1 MEAIYLQVIGC
12 AVFAVIA
19 FILGIWLRRYP
30 SKKAAEITSRVMH
43 FFLFIAVVIP
53 ITAGFTYPGLNHF
66 DELLGIPSLPLRT
79 IALAAGALMML
90 IGFGFFAISIVVL
103 FDHGEGLFAFEL
115 TKKLAAKDIYEYTRN
130 PMALGFNLLCI
141 SIGLVAGSTFF
152 TLFAMVIVLPSII
165 VFLKF
170 FEERE
175 LEIRFGEPYREYKQ
189 RVPFLIPSFRRNVSG
204 TEPKNDNDIKPTS

>member
-1 MEAIYLQVIGC
+1 MIAIYLQVIGC
-12 AVFAVIA
+12 GVFALSA
-19 FILGIWLRRYP
+19 FVLGIWLRRYP
-30 SKKAAEITSRVMH
+30 SKKAAETTSRIMH
-43 FFLFIAVVIP
+43 FLFFFALLIP
-53 ITAGFTYPGLNHF
+53 MTAGFTHPGLNNF

-90 IGFGFFAISIVVL
+90 IGLGFLMISIVVL
-103 FDHGEGLFAFEL
+103 LDRGEGLPAFEL

-152 TLFAMVIVLPSII
+152 TLFTMVIVLPSII

-170 FEERE
+170 FEECE
-175 LEIRFGEPYREYKQ
+175 LEIRFGQPYREYRQ
-189 RVPFLIPSFRRNVSG
+189 RVPFLLPNFR
-204 TEPKNDNDIKPTS
+204 NDRKRSSS